1 MCSTRVLPSHLSFL
15 QQLSYYKGILDERS
29 ELRRLQSEL
38 QTTKDNAEATR
49 QYHLTT
55 ITHLEDK
62 LKVSFAAQIA
72 IENHEANGPSASGF
86 PFCRSFTSIGL
97 ALKDNW
103 ALILGLRSHLK
114 C

>member
-1 MCSTRVLPSHLSFL
+1 M
-15 QQLSYYKGILDERS
+15 DERS

-55 ITHLEDK
+55 VTHLEDK

-72 IENHEANGPSASGF
+72 IENHESNGPSASG
-86 PFCRSFTSIGL
+86 PHSAEVTLLSDQL
-97 ALKDNW
+97 LKTT
-103 ALILGLRSHLK
+103 G